1 MSQLRFVFGACLSSM
16 LLVACGGSQTP
27 IGMPGGVPQN
37 RATATQVGDGPV
49 LDAAGS
55 RATSELLVAD
65 YPSSTVLIYPAGVRH
80 PAPIGKISDGVLN
93 PYNIAV
99 DQHGTLYVQN
109 GNNTITEYR
118 KDRKTVSK
126 TLKELGSQ
134 RTCTMVVVGS
144 DGTVYSANDEEVFEF
159 AGGSTT
165 PTKIL
170 PVPHASGLAV
180 NSKNDLFVGW
190 DAGVMGNGGVYKF
203 KLGSD
208 VKKVRLSNIYAD
220 SLAVDSHD
228 NLLVGPIHIYIY
240 KPGSK
245 TFFRQI
251 HNAHYPPNQFALDSH
266 EKYLYVAIQGKT
278 LPEVTVY
285 DYATGELAWTVKK
298 GLSPYASGVALRPA
312 APQ

>member
-1 MSQLRFVFGACLSSM
+1 M

-27 IGMPGGVPQN
+27 IGMPGAVPQN

-118 KDRKTVSK
+118 KDQKTVSK
-126 TLKELGSQ
+126 TLTEAGAKL
-134 RTCTMVVVGS
+134 TCTSLTVGS
-144 DGTVYSANDEEVFEF
+144 DGTVYSADYGEVFEF

-165 PTKIL
+165 PTMTL
-170 PVPHASGLAV
+170 SVPYAVGLALD
-180 NSKNDLFVGW
+180 SKNNLFVSW
-190 DAGVMGNGGVYKF
+190 NHGVMYDNGVFKF
-203 KLGSD
+203 KPGSD
-208 VKKVRLSNIYAD
+208 VKKSRLSGIYAG

-228 NLLVGPIHIYIY
+228 NLLVAAGDIFIF

-245 TFFRQI
+245 TSFRQI
-251 HNAHYPPNQFALDSH
+251 RTGHFPTSQFALDSGG
-266 EKYLYVAIQGKT
+266 KRLY
-278 LPEVTVY
+278 TVLNGTPPVYGY
-285 DYATGELAWTVKK
+285 DYATGKLEWTVKK
-298 GLSPYASGVALRPA
+298 GLFPIVTGVALQPA
-312 APQ
+312 SH